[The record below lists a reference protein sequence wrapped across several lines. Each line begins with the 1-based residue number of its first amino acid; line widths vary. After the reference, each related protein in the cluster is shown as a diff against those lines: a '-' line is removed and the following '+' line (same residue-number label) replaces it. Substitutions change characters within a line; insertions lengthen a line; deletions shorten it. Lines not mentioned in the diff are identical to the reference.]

1 MYKIASFPK
10 CDNAYHL
17 GAGQAGLAPR
27 PCRHL
32 ALLLEAV
39 VVEQRR
45 EAVSLTHPHRSETKY
60 NIKF

>member
-10 CDNAYHL
+10 CDNTHHL
-17 GAGQAGLAPR
+17 GARQAGLAPR
-27 PCRHL
+27 PRGHL

-39 VVEQRR
+39 VVQQRR

>member
-1 MYKIASFPK
+1 MYKIAPFPK
-10 CDNAYHL
+10 YDNTHHL
-17 GAGQAGLAPR
+17 GARQAGLAPR
-27 PCRHL
+27 PRGHL